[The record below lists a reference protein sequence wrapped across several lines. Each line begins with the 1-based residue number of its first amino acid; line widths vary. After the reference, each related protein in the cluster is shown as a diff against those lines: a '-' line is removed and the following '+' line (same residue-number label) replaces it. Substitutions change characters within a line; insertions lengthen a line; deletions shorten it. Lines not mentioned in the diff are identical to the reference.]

1 MPVQHN
7 PPGLPV
13 FDADPFGMDFLA
25 DPYPYHEKLRELGPV
40 VWAPH
45 YEIYVLSRYREVHA
59 ALRNWEVFSSAAGGG
74 LANFK
79 LEKPWRKPSI
89 ILEADPPLHQRTR
102 GVLNQILNR
111 VAIEQLRDAFAVKAK
126 AVVEEAVEKREIDG
140 VKDLAQVFPLNVFPD
155 AVGLQKEGRE
165 NLLPYADMAFNAFG
179 PKNALFEKSF
189 EKSAKV
195 IDWIVSQC
203 QKDALSEDSLGAR
216 VFAIAAENDL
226 TEDDAGMLV
235 RSLLTAGLDTTIY
248 GISNALF
255 SFASFPDQWD
265 VLQKDHGLLRNAF
278 SEVVRY
284 QSPVQTFFRT
294 TSRATEVCGAQIPE
308 NKKVLLLLASANR
321 DPRQWK
327 NPEAF
332 DITRNTSGHVG
343 FGSGIHMCVGQ
354 MLARLEAE
362 LVMRELLARVE
373 RIELNGEPVRR
384 YNNTLRGLESLPIV
398 LRPK

>member
-1 MPVQHN
+1 MAIKQTSAN
-7 PPGLPV
+7 LPV
-13 FDADPFGMDFLA
+13 FDVDLFGMDFLTN
-25 DPYPYHEKLRELGPV
+25 PYPYHEKLRESGPV
-40 VWAPH
+40 VWVPK
-45 YEIYVLSRYREVHA
+45 YEIYALGRYDEVHST
-59 ALRNWEVFSSAAGGG
+59 LRNQEVFSSAAGGG
-74 LANFK
+74 LTNFN

-89 ILEADPPLHQRTR
+89 ILEADPPLHTRTR
-102 GVLNQILNR
+102 GVLNQVLNR
-111 VAIEQLRDAFAVKAK
+111 LAVEKLRGSFTIKAK
-126 AVVEEAVEKREIDG
+126 ALVEEVVEKREIDG
-140 VKDLAQVFPLNVFPD
+140 VKDLAQVFPLDVFPD

-189 EKSAKV
+189 EKSSNV
-195 IDWIVSQC
+195 IDWIMSQC
-203 QKDALSEDSLGAR
+203 KKEALTEDGLGAR
-216 VFAIAAENDL
+216 VFEIAAENDL
-226 TEDDAGMLV
+226 TEEDAGMLV

-265 VLQKDHGLLRNAF
+265 LLQKDNSLLRNAF
-278 SEVVRY
+278 AEVVRY

-294 TSRATEVCGAQIPE
+294 TSRETEVSGARIPE
-308 NKKVLLLLASANR
+308 NKKVLLFLASANR
-321 DPRQWK
+321 DPRKWE

-332 DITRNTSGHVG
+332 DITRNTTGHVG

-362 LVMRELLARVE
+362 LVMRELLERVE

-384 YNNTLRGLESLPIV
+384 YNNTLRGLESLPII
-398 LRPK
+398 LHPR